1 MLFYFTNIVLD
12 VTWGATWWVGTKTA
26 SGLYNLS
33 NYLIYGSEVTED
45 QMKEIIVID
54 DCEKEQEKYN
64 ELMSEIR
71 NLRDEIKELKKE

>member
-1 MLFYFTNIVLD
+1 MLFYFTNVVLD

-33 NYLIYGSEVTED
+33 SYLIYGSEITED
-45 QMKEIIVID
+45 QMKEIVVID

-64 ELMSEIR
+64 ELMNEIR
-71 NLRDEIKELKKE
+71 NLRSEIRELKKE